1 MNQKAKRILALIW
14 ALAAILMFTGCP
26 APEEVQAE
34 KPAVCYVIANTAN
47 AQGINF
53 GSQLIQD
60 SVLNCAK
67 NYGTVAVI
75 NADGNSRLLGTES
88 LNVEDKYK
96 KASQERLD
104 QDARDRADMVLSFMQ
119 TVIADDPEVDYLE
132 ALWLACRTLSGLEGY
147 TSKQIIVLGTG
158 LSTSGDDL
166 NFCNNLIQAEPSGIA
181 DMLEERAAIPDL
193 SGITVYWQGMA
204 DTAPPQETLTHAQRT
219 RLEAIW
225 QEIISRGGGTLILN
239 DTVSNPANERTD
251 YPAVSVIDLPDEVPV
266 TYQMEDLEENTF
278 QVPVF
283 LGEDQVQFISDEAT
297 YLDTEAAVCTL
308 RPIADYLMENG
319 NITLLLIGTTA
330 GDITNDSTLKLSR
343 DRAEAVRATL
353 VALGVDENRLIA
365 VGMGSD
371 DPWHISKAGLDSA
384 AASANRKVV
393 LLDASTEQ
401 AAAILNGD

>member
-1 MNQKAKRILALIW
+1 MNQKAKFFLVLILV
-14 ALAAILMFTGCP
+14 LAAILVFAGCS
-26 APEEVQAE
+26 AAAEAQEE
-34 KPAVCYVIANTAN
+34 KPAVCFIIANTAN

-60 SVLNCAK
+60 SVLDCAK
-67 NYGTVAVI
+67 NYGTIAII
-75 NADGNSRLLGTES
+75 NADGNSQLLGTES
-88 LNVEDKYK
+88 LDVEDKYK
-96 KASQERLD
+96 KGRRDRLE
-104 QDARDRADMVLSFMQ
+104 QDARDRAGAVLSYMQ
-119 TVIADDPEVDYLE
+119 TVVADDPDVDYLE
-132 ALWLACRTLSGLEGY
+132 ALWLACRTMSGLEGY

-166 NFCNNLIQAEPSGIA
+166 NFCNNLIQAEPSVIA

-204 DTAPPQETLTHAQRT
+204 DTASPQEALTHAQRA
-219 RLEAIW
+219 RLEGIW
-225 QEIISRGGGTLILN
+225 QEIISRSGGTLILN
-239 DTVSNPANERTD
+239 DTVSNPANDRTD
-251 YPAVSVIDLPDEVPV
+251 YPAVSVVDLPDEVPV
-266 TYQMEDLEENTF
+266 TYQMGDLEENAF

-283 LGEDQVQFISDEAT
+283 LGEDQVQFISDEAS
-297 YLDTEAAVCTL
+297 YLDAEAAVRTL

-343 DRAEAVRATL
+343 DRAEAVRETL
-353 VALGVDENRLIA
+353 VALGVDENRLVA

-371 DPWHISKAGLDSA
+371 DPWHIANAGLDSA

-401 AAAILNGD
+401 ATAILGGD